1 MSAALSQAEHEGAD
15 LVGTYHR
22 IGEIGPPYEVVAVAG
37 PGKVRICLLESGDMA
52 DYPVKDARGDPGA

>member
-22 IGEIGPPYEVVAVAG
+22 IGEIGPPYEVVATAG
-37 PGKVRICLLESGDMA
+37 PGMVQICLLESGDTA
-52 DYPVKDARGDPGA
+52 EYPVSEVREDPSA

>member
-22 IGEIGPPYEVVAVAG
+22 IAGIGPPYEVVAVAG
-37 PGKVRICLLESGDMA
+37 PGKVRICLLESGDTA
-52 DYPVKDARGDPGA
+52 EYPVEEVREDPSA